1 MMAMRDQMQ
10 RMRKLYP
17 GFQVT
22 FDGGWLVVWE
32 GNLRPIAKTY
42 RVQVALTLKDWLGDM
57 SIDAPFPQVWLIEPK
72 LVIAC
77 ELAPDQLVPHIYPNT
92 SDLTR
97 SGLCLFDPAKRE
109 WTRDMAIAD
118 TTLPWTIDWLTS
130 YEGWLAT
137 GEWTGGGR
145 DHVRSSV

>member
-1 MMAMRDQMQ
+1 MMSMQEQMQ

-17 GFQVT
+17 GFEVV
-22 FDGGWLVVWE
+22 FDAEWHVVWD
-32 GNLRPIAKTY
+32 GCVRPIAKTF
-42 RVQVALTLKDWLGDM
+42 RVQIGLTLKDWLGEM
-57 SIDAPFPQVWLIEPK
+57 RINSRYPQVWMIEPK
-72 LVIAC
+72 LVVVS
-77 ELAPDQLVPHIYPNT
+77 DTSTQSLVPHIYPNT
-92 SDLTR
+92 SDLTK
-97 SGLCLFDPAKRE
+97 SSLCLFDPAQRE

-145 DHVRSSV
+145 DHARVST